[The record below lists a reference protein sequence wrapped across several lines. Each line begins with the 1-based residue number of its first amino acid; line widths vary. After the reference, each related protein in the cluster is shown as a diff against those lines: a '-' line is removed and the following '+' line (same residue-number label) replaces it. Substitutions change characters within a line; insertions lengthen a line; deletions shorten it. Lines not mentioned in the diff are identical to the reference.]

1 MRSARTYAT
10 IGRNSSVLIA
20 LAALAFILRLLP
32 LLRSGDKW
40 TILDDSNEYLA
51 LVRGLNSGCGFA
63 RMLDKVC
70 KPPELLRLPGYP
82 VFVAMMPNL
91 RTVILVQAL
100 VGTATCLLIGFAT
113 CARWGLAAGTI
124 AEAILALDIPSIVA
138 SSTIMSDC
146 IFEATIAAA
155 VVIQLSVI
163 SGNMTLR
170 RSIALL
176 LLAATILACSVM
188 LRAVGIVLPLLAAA
202 PFMLLRSTLRRR
214 LALAA
219 VAMAI
224 PLLAISG
231 WSARNYVRT
240 GRYTFNTEGDYTAY
254 YYNSAA
260 VLWLVNGGNL
270 TQLQYRLAHEIGA
283 NGPDEYVSADQQRE
297 MLRGTLDV
305 FARHPI
311 ATIAMAVRCFVWLAV
326 VPDRA
331 NLNALLRTHARSSV
345 FLIASQNLALRVA
358 ETLRSPLLTVFIA
371 FQLVIIILVWIGV
384 GITVLTLPIYT
395 PAERN
400 LILFSIGVAF
410 FVMLV
415 GAGPGAI
422 ARFRLPAM
430 PFLAMLAGVGWSE
443 PIARRS
449 RLRCIDQT
457 AENLA
462 MYSILHD

>member
-1 MRSARTYAT
+1 MRSECSHAIVR
-10 IGRNSSVLIA
+10 RNSSILIA
-20 LAALAFILRLLP
+20 LSAMPLVLRLLP
-32 LLRSGDKW
+32 LLRPGDRW

-51 LVRGLNSGCGFA
+51 LARGLNSGCGFA
-63 RMLDKVC
+63 HMLDGVC
-70 KPPELLRLPGYP
+70 RSPELLRLPGYP
-82 VFVAMMPNL
+82 VFVATMPSL
-91 RTVILVQAL
+91 RSVIVVQAL
-100 VGTATCLLIGFAT
+100 VGAATCLIIGFAT
-113 CARWGLAAGTI
+113 SARWGLAAGII
-124 AEAILALDIPSIVA
+124 AEAILTLDIPSIVA

-163 SGNMTLR
+163 SGNLTQR
-170 RSIALL
+170 RSIAML
-176 LLAATILACSVM
+176 LLAAGILACSVM

-202 PFMLLRSTLRRR
+202 PFMLLRNTLRRR
-214 LALAA
+214 LALSA
-219 VAMAI
+219 VAIAI
-224 PLLAISG
+224 PLLAVFG

-297 MLRGTLDV
+297 MLRGTLGV

-311 ATIAMAVRCFVWLAV
+311 ATIVMGVRCFLWLAV

-345 FLIASQNLALRVA
+345 FLIASQDLALRVA
-358 ETLRSPLLTVFIA
+358 ETFRSPLLTAFMA
-371 FQLVIIILVWIGV
+371 FQFVIIILLWVGV
-384 GITVLTLPIYT
+384 GMTLLTLPSST
-395 PAERN
+395 RTERRV
-400 LILFSIGVAF
+400 ILFLGGVAL

-415 GAGPGAI
+415 GAGPGAV

-430 PFLAMLAGVGWSE
+430 PFLAMLSGVGWSE
-443 PIARRS
+443 GIARRS
-449 RLRCIDQT
+449 HLRCLDQT
-457 AENLA
+457 AENFA